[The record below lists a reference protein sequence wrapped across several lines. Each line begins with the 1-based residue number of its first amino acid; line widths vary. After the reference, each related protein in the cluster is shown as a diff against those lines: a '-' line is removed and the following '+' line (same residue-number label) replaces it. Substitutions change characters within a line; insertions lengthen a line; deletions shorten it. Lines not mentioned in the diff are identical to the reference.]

1 MENDEA
7 VTIGVIGGSGLYQL
21 FEEGTAEELDV
32 LTPFGPTSSPISIG
46 TMSGRRVAFLTR
58 HGREHSVAPH
68 RINHRANLWALR
80 SLGVRAIV
88 SSSAVGGLHPDYAPG
103 TFVVTDQ
110 LIDRTFGRADT
121 FFEDDV
127 QHLSFADPFDPT
139 LRRAAVDAIAALDVP
154 FRPTGTCVVIQGPR
168 FSTRAESVWLREA
181 GGHTINMTMTPEV
194 PLAAELGIATV
205 NLSFVTDADAGLAPT
220 EDEAAAAAAH
230 AATADGAAT
239 AAKADGAATA
249 ATADAADDAGA
260 PVTHA
265 LVMER
270 LARANEVIV
279 RAIGG
284 IVGAIPADFTPR
296 ELVPASASASIV
308 QTQPTAAS
316 TGPTTTAG
324 TTA

>member
-1 MENDEA
+1 VENDEA
-7 VTIGVIGGSGLYQL
+7 MTIGVIGGSGLYQL

-32 LTPFGPTSSPISIG
+32 PTPFGSTSSPISIG

-68 RINHRANLWALR
+68 RINHRANVWALR

-139 LRRAAVDAIAALDVP
+139 LRRAAVEAIAALDVP

-220 EDEAAAAAAH
+220 EDEAAAAAA
-230 AATADGAAT
+230 
-239 AAKADGAATA
+239 
-249 ATADAADDAGA
+249 TADAADDAGA

-279 RAIGG
+279 RAIGE

-296 ELVPASASASIV
+296 ELVPTSASASIMQAQPAGASV
-308 QTQPTAAS
+308 TQAQPA
-316 TGPTTTAG
+316 TGPTA
-324 TTA
+324 

>member
-1 MENDEA
+1 VENDEA

-21 FEEGTAEELDV
+21 FEEGTADELDV
-32 LTPFGPTSSPISIG
+32 PTPFGPTSSPISIG
-46 TMSGRRVAFLTR
+46 TMAGRRVAFLTR

-68 RINHRANLWALR
+68 RINHRANVWALR

-110 LIDRTFGRADT
+110 LIDRTWGRADT

-139 LRRAAVDAIAALDVP
+139 LRRAAIDAVAGLGVP

-168 FSTRAESVWLREA
+168 FSTRAESVWLRQA

-220 EDEAAAAAAH
+220 EDEAAADAAA
-230 AATADGAAT
+230 AAET
-239 AAKADGAATA
+239 AAAASGP
-249 ATADAADDAGA
+249 DVDDAGA
-260 PVTHA
+260 VVTHA

-279 RAIGG
+279 RAIGQ
-284 IVGAIPADFTPR
+284 IVAAIPADFTPR
-296 ELVPASASASIV
+296 ELVPTSASASIMHA
-308 QTQPTAAS
+308 QPVATTTTAAT
-316 TGPTTTAG
+316 TGPTA
-324 TTA
+324 

>member
-1 MENDEA
+1 VENDVTTTGA
-7 VTIGVIGGSGLYQL
+7 VDETVGIGVIGGSGLYEL
-21 FEEGTAEELDV
+21 FEAGTADEVDV
-32 LTPFGPTSSPISIG
+32 DTPFGPTSSPISIG
-46 TMSGRRVAFLTR
+46 TMSGKRVAFLTR

-80 SLGVRAIV
+80 SLGVRAVV

-110 LIDRTFGRADT
+110 LIDRTWGRADT
-121 FFEDDV
+121 FFEDAV
-127 QHLSFADPFDPT
+127 QHLSFADPFDPV
-139 LRRAAVDAIAALDVP
+139 LRRVAVAAIGQLDVP

-194 PLAAELGIATV
+194 PLAAELGIGTV

-220 EDEAAAAAAH
+220 EDEAAAAAEA
-230 AATADGAAT
+230 G
-239 AAKADGAATA
+239 G
-249 ATADAADDAGA
+249 DAET

-279 RAIGG
+279 RAIGS
-284 IVGAIPADFTPR
+284 IVAAIPDDYTPR
-296 ELVPASASASIV
+296 ELVPAAASAAALA
-308 QTQPTAAS
+308 AAS
-316 TGPTTTAG
+316 TAAPAPGSA
-324 TTA
+324 A

>member
-1 MENDEA
+1 VENDEA

-21 FEEGTAEELDV
+21 FEEGTADELDV
-32 LTPFGPTSSPISIG
+32 PTPFGPTSSPISIG

-68 RINHRANLWALR
+68 RINHRANVWALR

-110 LIDRTFGRADT
+110 LIDRTWGRADT

-139 LRRAAVDAIAALDVP
+139 LRRAAIDAVAGLDVP

-168 FSTRAESVWLREA
+168 FSTRAESVWLRQA

-220 EDEAAAAAAH
+220 EDEAAAAAA
-230 AATADGAAT
+230 ASGPDV
-239 AAKADGAATA
+239 
-249 ATADAADDAGA
+249 DDAGA
-260 PVTHA
+260 VVTHA

-279 RAIGG
+279 RAIGQ
-284 IVGAIPADFTPR
+284 IVAAIPADFTPR
-296 ELVPASASASIV
+296 ELVPTSASASIM
-308 QTQPTAAS
+308 QAQPAGPTATQAQPA
-316 TGPTTTAG
+316 TGATATTGATA
-324 TTA
+324 

>member
-32 LTPFGPTSSPISIG
+32 PTPFGPTSSPISIG

-230 AATADGAAT
+230 ADTADT
-239 AAKADGAATA
+239 ADTAATA
-249 ATADAADDAGA
+249 ATAATADDAGA

-279 RAIGG
+279 RAIGE

-296 ELVPASASASIV
+296 ELVPASASASIM
-308 QTQPTAAS
+308 QTQPAAAS
-316 TGPTTTAG
+316 TGPTVTTDP
-324 TTA
+324 TA

>member
-7 VTIGVIGGSGLYQL
+7 VTIAVIGGSGLYQL

-32 LTPFGPTSSPISIG
+32 PTPFGPTSSPISIG
-46 TMSGRRVAFLTR
+46 TMAGRRVAFLTR
-58 HGREHSVAPH
+58 HGRAHSVAPH
-68 RINHRANLWALR
+68 RINHRANVWALR
-80 SLGVRAIV
+80 SLGVREIV

-121 FFEDDV
+121 FFEDEV

-220 EDEAAAAAAH
+220 EDEAAAAAAAH
-230 AATADGAAT
+230 
-239 AAKADGAATA
+239 
-249 ATADAADDAGA
+249 DAGA
-260 PVTHA
+260 GTPVTHA

-279 RAIGG
+279 RAIGQ
-284 IVGAIPADFTPR
+284 IVAAIPADFTPR
-296 ELVPASASASIV
+296 ELVPASASASIM
-308 QTQPTAAS
+308 QTQPAAAS
-316 TGPTTTAG
+316 TGPTVTTG
-324 TTA
+324 PTA

>member
-32 LTPFGPTSSPISIG
+32 PTPFGPTSSPISIG

-68 RINHRANLWALR
+68 RINHRANVWALR

-194 PLAAELGIATV
+194 PLAAELGIGTV

-230 AATADGAAT
+230 AATADVSDT
-239 AAKADGAATA
+239 TN
-249 ATADAADDAGA
+249 DAGA

-279 RAIGG
+279 RAIGE
-284 IVGAIPADFTPR
+284 IVAAIPADFTPR
-296 ELVPASASASIV
+296 ELVPASASASIMQTQRTGASV
-308 QTQPTAAS
+308 AQAQPATGPNVTQTQPA
-316 TGPTTTAG
+316 TGPTA
-324 TTA
+324 

>member
-32 LTPFGPTSSPISIG
+32 PTPFGPTSSPISIG
-46 TMSGRRVAFLTR
+46 TMSGHRVAFLTR

-68 RINHRANLWALR
+68 RINHRANVWALR

-230 AATADGAAT
+230 AATADAAT
-239 AAKADGAATA
+239 
-249 ATADAADDAGA
+249 TADAADDAGA

-279 RAIGG
+279 RAIGE

-296 ELVPASASASIV
+296 ELVPTSASASIM
-308 QTQPTAAS
+308 QTRPAAAS
-316 TGPTTTAG
+316 TGPTVATGPTA
-324 TTA
+324 